1 MLETVIAFIDRY
13 QLLLLEGIRDTLI
26 MTCVSFLF
34 AYIGGLVLGVLLV
47 ITKPHAIA
55 PNKVCNAIVG
65 WIVNIGRAIPFIILM
80 ISIMPLTKAI
90 MGTKLGVRGAVF
102 PLIVSAIPFVARMI
116 ETSLS
121 EIDSG
126 VIEAAQAMG
135 ATTWQIIYKVY
146 LPEALPSLILG
157 GSVSFVTIFAY
168 TTMAGAVG
176 AGGLGDIAIRYG
188 YNRYEAD
195 VLWVTV
201 VLLILLVEIA
211 QTIFSYLSQKIDK
224 RIRR

>member
-1 MLETVIAFIDRY
+1 MPEFITDFIARY
-13 QLLLLEGIRDTLI
+13 SELLLQGIRDTMI
-26 MTCVSFLF
+26 MTCSSFVF
-34 AYIGGLVLGVLLV
+34 AYVLGLPLGVLLV
-47 ITKPHAIA
+47 ITKKQGIM
-55 PNKVCNAIVG
+55 PNRFINSLVG

-102 PLIVSAIPFVARMI
+102 PLIVSAAPFVARMV

-121 EIDSG
+121 EIDAG
-126 VIEAAQAMG
+126 VIEAAHSMG

-146 LPEALPSLILG
+146 LPEAMPSLVLG
-157 GSVSFVTIFAY
+157 GSISFVTIFAY

-188 YNRYEAD
+188 YNRYQPD

-201 VLLILLVEIA
+201 ILLIILVEIA
-211 QTIFSYLSQKIDK
+211 QTIFNILSHRMDK
-224 RIRR
+224 RIRK

>member
-1 MLETVIAFIDRY
+1 MWTTITEFVDRY
-13 QLLLLEGIRDTLI
+13 HQLLLDGIRDTLV
-26 MTCVSFLF
+26 MTITSFFF
-34 AYIGGLVLGVLLV
+34 AYVLGLFLGVLLV
-47 ITKPHAIA
+47 ISKPHGIR
-55 PNKVCNAIVG
+55 PNRACNVIVG

-90 MGTKLGVRGAVF
+90 MGTKLGVKGAIF
-102 PLIVSAIPFVARMI
+102 PLIVSAAPFVARMV

-121 EIDSG
+121 EIDAG
-126 VIEAAQAMG
+126 VIEASQAMG
-135 ATTWQIIYKVY
+135 ATTWQIIRKVY
-146 LPEALPSLILG
+146 LPESLPSLILG

-211 QTIFSYLSQKIDK
+211 QAIFNWLSRKTDR

>member
-1 MLETVIAFIDRY
+1 MLELIAAFVERY
-13 QLLLLEGIRDTLI
+13 YMLLLEGIRDTLI
-26 MTCVSFLF
+26 MTVVSFLF
-34 AYIGGLVLGVLLV
+34 AYVLGLPLGVLLV
-47 ITKPHAIA
+47 ISKPHGIR
-55 PNKVCNAIVG
+55 PNRVCSTVVG

-102 PLIVSAIPFVARMI
+102 PLIVSAAPFVARMV

-121 EIDSG
+121 EIDGG

-135 ATTWQIIYKVY
+135 ATTWQIIRKVY
-146 LPEALPSLILG
+146 LPEAFPSLVLG
-157 GSVSFVTIFAY
+157 SSVSFVTIFAY

-201 VLLILLVEIA
+201 VLLILLVEAA
-211 QTIFSYLSQKIDK
+211 QTIFNYLSRRMDK
-224 RIRR
+224 RIRK